1 MKKVTKSDKLAKK
14 FNKNWKKKC
23 HKLVKKKSVQELQNS
38 EIKVQRSKFK
48 RQIVTNW
55 CKKDLKM

>member
-1 MKKVTKSDKLAKK
+1 MKKVTKSDKLA
-14 FNKNWKKKC
+14 NKLAKIENKKK
-23 HKLVKKKSVQELQNS
+23 VTNWWKKSVQKLQNS

-55 CKKDLKM
+55 CKKDLKI